1 MFFVLLFL
9 LALWVVTAAFWVWIQ
24 IVVWREDR
32 WKAKHKTELQEIER
46 RERKEKLL
54 AKYTEKYPQNK

>member
-32 WKAKHKTELQEIER
+32 GKKKYEIKFQGNEGKKGNER
-46 RERKEKLL
+46 
-54 AKYTEKYPQNK
+54 